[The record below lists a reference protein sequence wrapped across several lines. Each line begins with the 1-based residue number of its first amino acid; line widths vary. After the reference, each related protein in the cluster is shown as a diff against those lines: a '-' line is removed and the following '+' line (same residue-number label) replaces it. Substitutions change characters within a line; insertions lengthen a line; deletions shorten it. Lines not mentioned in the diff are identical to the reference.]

1 MSAKVKQKQ
10 RETEASIK
18 EKIQEF
24 KDNTLEEKDNA
35 LEENIRQV
43 VSMR

>member
-10 RETEASIK
+10 RETDASIK

-24 KDNTLEEKDNA
+24 KDNKAA
-35 LEENIRQV
+35 LEENIR
-43 VSMR
+43 